1 MQFAIYYTLKSITNL
16 IFKNGLLRF
25 SRPSP
30 TRLNNKTLPHNQSA
44 DGGHFNPL
52 EAVSST
58 PRYAIFFFSFFCVK
72 CPEILL
78 SVTNYAFNFSFK
90 KPGDISVSDADITN
104 DDLLKLKE
112 HRREQKKKRNPS
124 EGYL

>member
-1 MQFAIYYTLKSITNL
+1 MQFATDYTLKSITNL
-16 IFKNGLLRF
+16 VFKNGPFRF

-30 TRLNNKTLPHNQSA
+30 ARLNNKTLPHNQSA

-58 PRYAIFFFSFFCVK
+58 PRYVFFFCVK
-72 CPEILL
+72 YHEIAV

-90 KPGDISVSDADITN
+90 KPGDISMSDADITN